1 MVLQVRLISFKSN
14 ELYVR
19 TEGLLDTQWYS
30 VELQDLQRQNGINN
44 FTSRELRP
52 KIEIWVLRGMFLVL
66 LFEPRNRLVATVI

>member
-52 KIEIWVLRGMFLVL
+52 KIEIWVLRGMF
-66 LFEPRNRLVATVI
+66 

>member
-14 ELYVR
+14 ELCVR
-19 TEGLLDTQWYS
+19 TEGLLDIQWYS

-52 KIEIWVLRGMFLVL
+52 KIEVWVLRGMF
-66 LFEPRNRLVATVI
+66 

>member
-14 ELYVR
+14 ELCVR

-52 KIEIWVLRGMFLVL
+52 KIEVWVLRGMF
-66 LFEPRNRLVATVI
+66 